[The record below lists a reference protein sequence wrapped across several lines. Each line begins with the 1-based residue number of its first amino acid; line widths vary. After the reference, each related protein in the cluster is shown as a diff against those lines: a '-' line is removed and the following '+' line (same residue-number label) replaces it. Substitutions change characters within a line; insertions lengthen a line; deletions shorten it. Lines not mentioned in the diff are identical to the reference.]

1 MRTVNGIQQ
10 GPQERENVLFG
21 IVGAFLFSLVGGVL
35 WYVLYQVGFLAGI
48 SGIVGV
54 ICAIKGYS
62 VFAKRESKKGVIFS
76 VIIAAL
82 VIVAAWYLCLANDV
96 YVAFQDWYELGE
108 VDYTVTFFEAVRGAY
123 MFLEDPEIA
132 TGYFTDLAIGLGL
145 CVLGAARNVI
155 EAFKRVDTVAMP
167 QPEVAPDAW
176 DEIDEALEQETV
188 APTAT
193 LNGEP
198 ITEDAE

>member
-21 IVGAFLFSLVGGVL
+21 IVGAFLFSLVGGAL

-62 VFAKRESKKGVIFS
+62 VFAKRESKKGVILS

-96 YVAFQDWYELGE
+96 YVAYQEWYAAGE
-108 VDYTVTFFEAVRGAY
+108 IDFTLTFFESVQYAY
-123 MFLEDPEIA
+123 LFLEEPEIA

-145 CVLGAARNVI
+145 CVLGAAHNVI

-167 QPEVAPDAW
+167 QPEVAPAEW
-176 DEIDEALEQETV
+176 EEIGNESKTV
-188 APTAT
+188 VTSAT

-198 ITEDAE
+198 VTEDAE